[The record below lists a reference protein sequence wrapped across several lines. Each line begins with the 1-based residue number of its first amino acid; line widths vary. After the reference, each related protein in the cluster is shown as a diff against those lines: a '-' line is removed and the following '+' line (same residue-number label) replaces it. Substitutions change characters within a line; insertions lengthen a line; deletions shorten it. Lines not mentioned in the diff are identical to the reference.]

1 MTTVLPIV
9 NLSGAYVAQY
19 LYKKC
24 KNQEAM
30 AAVCLFLV
38 AVLALTGIW
47 IGKDVSMILTVVLFA
62 LTTAS
67 MMETTHCLSTCF
79 RFAMRRWEK
88 CLRYLVL

>member
-1 MTTVLPIV
+1 
-9 NLSGAYVAQY
+9 
-19 LYKKC
+19 
-24 KNQEAM
+24 M

-67 MMETTHCLSTCF
+67 MMGVNTLF
-79 RFAMRRWEK
+79 VN
-88 CLRYLVL
+88 LVSASL

>member
-67 MMETTHCLSTCF
+67 MMGVNTLFVNLFPVRYE
-79 RFAMRRWEK
+79 AEEK